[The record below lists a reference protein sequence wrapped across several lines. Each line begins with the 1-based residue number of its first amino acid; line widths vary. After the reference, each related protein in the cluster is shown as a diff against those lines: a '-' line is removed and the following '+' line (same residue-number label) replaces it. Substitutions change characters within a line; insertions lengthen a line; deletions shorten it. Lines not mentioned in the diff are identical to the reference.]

1 MNAYNKD
8 IVHVLNRL
16 SGYLFRKVSRTAA
29 FVVGCTF
36 LALQVSTCIYA
47 LISYVYLYMYIV
59 TSHVQT

>member
-1 MNAYNKD
+1 MNAYNKN

-36 LALQVSTCIYA
+36 LALQVSTCTYA